1 MADKCSICGKSGFLM
16 GGYTCHICER
26 RICKAHP
33 DLRSAQTMI
42 DSENARLLISSDPSS
57 VRGKSVARETNDGAL
72 NAYVIV
78 CPDCLKWLSS
88 AKKAP

>member
-1 MADKCSICGKSGFLM
+1 MAEKCSICGKSGFFI
-16 GGYTCHICER
+16 GGYTCQICER

-33 DLRSAQTMI
+33 ELRYAQTLI
-42 DSENARLLISSDPSS
+42 DSENARLLISSDSSS
-57 VRGKSVARETNDGAL
+57 VKGKSVIRETNNATL

-88 AKKAP
+88 AKKTL